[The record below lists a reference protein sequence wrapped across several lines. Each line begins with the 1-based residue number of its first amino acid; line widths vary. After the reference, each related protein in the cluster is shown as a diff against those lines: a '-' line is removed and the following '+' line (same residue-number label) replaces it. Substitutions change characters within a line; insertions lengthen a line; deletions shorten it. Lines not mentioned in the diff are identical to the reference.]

1 MLKLLQ
7 FGNFRLGCCCLRPFR
22 NRTPTFVPVF
32 NSWSFVSFRY
42 HLPPL
47 IYQYFLSCPS
57 RQVVLSIQPESLS
70 FPVQGCLAVSVPS
83 VGPRWSPCAAC
94 VALTPARSFH
104 PGVLPSEQLRLLPRP
119 RSHIPDV
126 GSTNFQGMIE
136 ANLKCLERYKS
147 DPKLYP
153 FSQFSNPGP
162 FLL

>member
-104 PGVLPSEQLRLLPRP
+104 PGVLPSEQLVQRWADTGFPVCRLSCCTDMLSESRACFGGQGAGAPLP
-119 RSHIPDV
+119 
-126 GSTNFQGMIE
+126 
-136 ANLKCLERYKS
+136 A
-147 DPKLYP
+147 YP
-153 FSQFSNPGP
+153 GFRV
-162 FLL
+162 